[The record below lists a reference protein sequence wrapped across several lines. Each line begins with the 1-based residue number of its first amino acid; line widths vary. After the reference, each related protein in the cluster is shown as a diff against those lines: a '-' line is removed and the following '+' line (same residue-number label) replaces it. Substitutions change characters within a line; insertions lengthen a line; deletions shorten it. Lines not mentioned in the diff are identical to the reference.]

1 MRLRIMRKYASNRIM
16 QIMQIMHMIRMAKG
30 EKAKGSRKW
39 LKMDDFFL
47 TIHADDAL
55 SVCPCAWKKIRM
67 ANTSKNTNMKYDERA
82 LLLPDNNFAP
92 GNSEFR
98 QLM

>member
-1 MRLRIMRKYASNRIM
+1 MS
-16 QIMQIMHMIRMAKG
+16 MHMK
-30 EKAKGSRKW
+30 
-39 LKMDDFFL
+39 
-47 TIHADDAL
+47 
-55 SVCPCAWKKIRM
+55 KKIRM

>member
-1 MRLRIMRKYASNRIM
+1 MIFFSQYMRMMPYLYV
-16 QIMQIMHMIRMAKG
+16 
-30 EKAKGSRKW
+30 
-39 LKMDDFFL
+39 
-47 TIHADDAL
+47 HAHE
-55 SVCPCAWKKIRM
+55 KKIRM

>member
-16 QIMQIMHMIRMAKG
+16 QIMQIMHMIRMAKE

-47 TIHADDAL
+47 TIHADNAPYL
-55 SVCPCAWKKIRM
+55 HVHAHEKK
-67 ANTSKNTNMKYDERA
+67 D
-82 LLLPDNNFAP
+82 PH
-92 GNSEFR
+92 G
-98 QLM
+98 QH